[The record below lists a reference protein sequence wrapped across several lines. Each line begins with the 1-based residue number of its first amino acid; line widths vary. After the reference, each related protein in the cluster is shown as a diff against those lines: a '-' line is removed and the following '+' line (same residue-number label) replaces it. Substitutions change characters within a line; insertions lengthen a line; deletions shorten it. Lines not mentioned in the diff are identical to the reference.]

1 MGLKGLFKKKAEEPD
16 KSEYVGVRRNWDG
29 TFTPQRITPKVY
41 GIVSKGGL
49 RSRISRVKAAFKLS
63 PEPFDGSDRIEWT
76 LDGGNVGYVEGVV
89 ISPDA
94 PPVISDVLHD
104 FMAIGS
110 MEHGYEVMRLKDPV
124 LAAYLSTE
132 KAYRLCGEA
141 DGYSYFEVDVKIF
154 DATVEEALQIAL
166 DAHRGQKDLDGRPAV
181 LHPIAV
187 GLMGCNDAETKTGF
201 LHDVVEDSHLTLEDL
216 RQKGVDENVVAAL
229 ELLTHRDEENYF
241 EYVRRIAESGNI
253 TAIHVKINDL
263 RHNLERGLKTYARAE
278 EEGDTAM
285 AERLARINDKH
296 RKALQIFGCLPSVR
310 ALIH

>member
-1 MGLKGLFKKKAEEPD
+1 MFKRKAEEPD
-16 KSEYVGVRRNWDG
+16 KSEYVGVRRNWNG
-29 TFTPQRITPKVY
+29 SFTPQRITPKVY

-63 PEPFDGSDRIEWT
+63 SEPFDGAGRIEWT
-76 LDGGNVGYVEGVV
+76 LGGGSVGYVEGVV
-89 ISPDA
+89 ISPGA

-110 MEHGYEVMRLKDPV
+110 MEHGYEVMRLKDSV

-154 DATVEEALQIAL
+154 DARVEDALRIAL
-166 DAHRGQKDLDGRPAV
+166 EAHEGQKDLDGRPAV

-201 LHDVVEDSHLTLEDL
+201 LHDVVEDSDLTLEDL
-216 RQKGVDENVVAAL
+216 RQKGVDEDVIAAL
-229 ELLTHRDEENYF
+229 KLLTHRDGEDYF

-263 RHNLERGLKTYARAE
+263 RHNLERGLRTYARAE
-278 EEGDTAM
+278 EQGDTAM
-285 AERLARINDKH
+285 TERLARINDKH
-296 RKALQIFGCLPSVR
+296 RKALHLFEMLT
-310 ALIH
+310 

>member
-104 FMAIGS
+104 FMDIGS
-110 MEHGYEVMRLKDPV
+110 MEHGYEVMRLKDSV

-201 LHDVVEDSHLTLEDL
+201 LHDVVEE
-216 RQKGVDENVVAAL
+216 
-229 ELLTHRDEENYF
+229 
-241 EYVRRIAESGNI
+241 
-253 TAIHVKINDL
+253 
-263 RHNLERGLKTYARAE
+263 
-278 EEGDTAM
+278 
-285 AERLARINDKH
+285 
-296 RKALQIFGCLPSVR
+296 
-310 ALIH
+310 